1 MPIGQNSNKAKIN
14 YLAFKYFP
22 FLIIAVSCL
31 VFAVGFFY
39 IIKPKYNTVASEVE
53 SKLSDYRSQLETRDS
68 YLNKLVDLNQV
79 FEKIDKNDRDKIDGI
94 LPGKED
100 GADLM
105 RQLEKI
111 VRSNGALLSSLNIE
125 KAKAAASPKNP
136 KDKSKPKEAI
146 AASGRAIPEGV
157 GKLDASM
164 DVEGV
169 NYNVLKKLLASFENS
184 IRLIDV
190 EKIDFDPAG
199 MSAKITLSAY
209 YLK

>member
-1 MPIGQNSNKAKIN
+1 MPLGQNANKAKIN
-14 YLAFKYFP
+14 LLAFKYFP
-22 FLIIAVSCL
+22 IFIIAVSCL
-31 VFAVGFFY
+31 ILATGFFY
-39 IIKPKYNTVASEVE
+39 ILKPKYNTVASEVE
-53 SKLSDYRSQLETRDS
+53 AKLSDYRSQLEARDG
-68 YLNKLVDLNQV
+68 YLAKLLELNQV
-79 FEKIDKNDRDKIDGI
+79 YEKIDKNDRDKIDGM
-94 LPGKED
+94 LPFKED

-111 VRSNGALLSSLNIE
+111 VRTNGALLSTLNIE
-125 KAKAAASPKNP
+125 KAKAVVAPKNA
-136 KDKSKPKEAI
+136 KDKSKTKETTA
-146 AASGRAIPEGV
+146 GRAIPEGV

-169 NYNVLKKLLASFENS
+169 NYAVLKKLLASFENS

-199 MSAKITLSAY
+199 MKAKISLSAY